1 MKDSMLINVN
11 VKDLPI
17 KRLLKELPSS
27 GCLRRTEQI
36 TLRVLKNGKQ
46 KNAELMFANFP

>member
-1 MKDSMLINVN
+1 MLININ

-17 KRLLKELPSS
+17 KRLLKELPSR

-36 TLRVLKNGKQ
+36 TLRYLRMGNKKTRN
-46 KNAELMFANFP
+46 

>member
-1 MKDSMLINVN
+1 MLININ

-17 KRLLKELPSS
+17 KTLLKELPSS